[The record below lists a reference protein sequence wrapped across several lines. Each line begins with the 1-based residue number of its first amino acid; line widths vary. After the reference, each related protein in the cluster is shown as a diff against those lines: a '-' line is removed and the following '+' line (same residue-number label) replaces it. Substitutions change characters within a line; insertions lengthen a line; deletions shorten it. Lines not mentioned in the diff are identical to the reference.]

1 MINISINYEILQ
13 YKEPVPVRGT
23 LISENRFLKVTLL
36 EVDYFFSTLPGL
48 HQSSLEEIAFKLNFF
63 FSNYSLNFSEIGFSK
78 RFFNLISSDILVDD
92 FLNSFQNEHLFV
104 IETLL
109 LAMIKKTHPGLFN
122 NNKFTINELY
132 RPTLGPLAYSESK
145 CLKIKIAPNAVL
157 ETTKVINEL
166 HGLNKD
172 LLFRLDGNRKF
183 DLLDLIV
190 FVEMLK
196 KNIPES
202 AFTQIDY
209 IEEPLKVFYDTFLFQ
224 KRSPLKIAIDESFST
239 LIDSSESNFP
249 VNTPVVIKPS
259 LFGISTIY
267 KWMQTHTK
275 NRIIISGSFEHPSVK
290 IGLDFLAGER
300 PYEFHGLENFL

>member
-1 MINISINYEILQ
+1 MINISTNYEILQ
-13 YKEPVPVRGT
+13 YKEPVPVRGR
-23 LISENRFLKVTLL
+23 LVSENRFLKVTLL
-36 EVDYFFSTLPGL
+36 GVDYFFSTLPGL

-63 FSNYSLNFSEIGFSK
+63 FLNYSFNFNEINFSK
-78 RFFNLISSDILVDD
+78 KFFNLLTFDILADD
-92 FLNSFQNEHLFV
+92 FLHAIQSEQLFV

-109 LAMIKKTHPGLFN
+109 LGMIKKTHPGLFN
-122 NNKFTINELY
+122 NNQFSINELY
-132 RPTLGPLAYSESK
+132 RPTLGPKAYSESK
-145 CLKIKIAPNAVL
+145 CLKIKISPHSVS
-157 ETTKVINEL
+157 ETTIVINEL
-166 HGLNKD
+166 HAINPK

-183 DLLDLIV
+183 EFLDLIV
-190 FVEMLK
+190 FIDTLK

-209 IEEPLKVFYDTFLFQ
+209 IEEPFIVFYDTYLFQ

-239 LIDSSESNFP
+239 LINSLESNFP

-275 NRIIISGSFEHPSVK
+275 NRIIVSGSFEHPSVK
-290 IGLDFLAGER
+290 IGLDFLASER